1 MTYTPDAVLLAAL
14 LFSMRVFNYAI
25 STLRLVTIARGQKV
39 IAAGLAF
46 IEALVF
52 ALTMAGVV
60 ADLSN
65 LLNLAAFC
73 LGASVGSYFGMWL
86 ESKFVRSYSTVQ
98 VITGILGHELAEH
111 LRARGFGVT
120 ETRGTG
126 RDGEV
131 TIVRS
136 TVMSKEVPRIIHEIR
151 SILPNAFIEVETART
166 IQRGFIAGLTPRGQ
180 PNVH

>member
-1 MTYTPDAVLLAAL
+1 VYTPDAVLLAVV
-14 LFSMRVFNYAI
+14 LFSLRVFNYAI
-25 STLRLVTIARGQKV
+25 STLRLVSIARGQKP
-39 IAAGLAF
+39 IAAVLAF
-46 IEALVF
+46 VEALVF

-73 LGASVGSYFGMWL
+73 FGASVGSYFGMWL
-86 ESKFVRSYSTVQ
+86 ESKFVRSFSTVQ
-98 VITGILGHELAEH
+98 VITGVMGHELAEH
-111 LRARGFGVT
+111 LRDKGFGVT

-131 TIVRS
+131 TIIRS
-136 TVMSKEVPRIIHEIR
+136 TITSKEVPRIIQEIR
-151 SILPNAFIEVETART
+151 HVLPNAFIEVETART
-166 IQRGFIAGLTPRGQ
+166 IQRGYIAGLTPRGQ

>member
-1 MTYTPDAVLLAAL
+1 MYTAEAVLLAL
-14 LFSMRVFNYAI
+14 VLFSLRVFNYAI
-25 STLRLVTIARGQKV
+25 STLRLVMIARGQRP
-39 IAAGLAF
+39 IAAALAF
-46 IEALVF
+46 VEALVF

-60 ADLSN
+60 TDLSN

-73 LGASVGSYFGMWL
+73 FGASVGSYFGMWL
-86 ESKFVRSYSTVQ
+86 EARFVRSFSTVQ
-98 VITGILGHELAEH
+98 VITGVLGHELAEH
-111 LRARGFGVT
+111 LRDKGFGVT

-136 TVMSKEVPRIIHEIR
+136 TVASKEVPRIIQEIR
-151 SILPNAFIEVETART
+151 SVLPNAFIEVETART